1 MEGWGG
7 AGGGPDEGTMRGA
20 PRSKPYHS
28 SLHSYLGKEGF
39 ALPGR
44 DGEMEGGWGGEMRRT
59 GGPLKGGGGME
70 GQLGDKGKT
79 DQEGKRGRFIIKI
92 TE

>member
-1 MEGWGG
+1 MKGRCGG
-7 AGGGPDEGTMRGA
+7 

-39 ALPGR
+39 ALPRR
-44 DGEMEGGWGGEMRRT
+44 DGEMAGGGGGKMRRT
-59 GGPLKGGGGME
+59 GGPLRGRRGPGYGGRT
-70 GQLGDKGKT
+70 GDKGKT

-92 TE
+92 ILSGEGKNASY